1 MAKKECEK
9 IHEQLENDF
18 GDDSD
23 AACLLYDKLLVH
35 YAEMMASKEEEKKGH
50 ANALHVVQQLTG
62 RYASQVGWEDI
73 YVLVE
78 WKLTSILGGLPS

>member
-9 IHEQLENDF
+9 IDKQLENDF

-35 YAEMMASKEEEKKGH
+35 YAEMMVSKEEEKKGH
-50 ANALHVVQQLTG
+50 V
-62 RYASQVGWEDI
+62 
-73 YVLVE
+73 
-78 WKLTSILGGLPS
+78 